1 MKSIRKYEDGL
12 NSKAGLAILNMGGDE
27 KFPVFENLKEEQ
39 EYNNWNQKDVAKKQK
54 AALDAAPLTN
64 KYFAVIGVRWAN
76 IHDDYDYWHAAFTNL
91 DDALQ
96 YVEHNKNN
104 LESPRIFNEK
114 AEQFDIKN
122 FETEEETEL

>member
-39 EYNNWNQKDVAKKQK
+39 EYNDWNREDIVEYQKKM
-54 AALDAAPLTN
+54 LETAPLTD

-91 DDALQ
+91 EDAKQ
-96 YVEHNKNN
+96 YIEENKNS

-114 AEQFDIKN
+114 AEKIELTDL
-122 FETEEETEL
+122 EDEEETEL